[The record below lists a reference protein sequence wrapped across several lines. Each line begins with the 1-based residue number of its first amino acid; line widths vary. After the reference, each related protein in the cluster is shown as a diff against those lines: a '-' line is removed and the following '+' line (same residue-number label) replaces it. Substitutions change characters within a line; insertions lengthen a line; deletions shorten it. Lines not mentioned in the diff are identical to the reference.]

1 MRLSL
6 ALAPPPVDDFGID
19 DPPRDRSD
27 AVGDKGGG
35 WNGNLSTQTALLRSV
50 DAITMHEYAPPPGTV
65 ALVPPESQRS
75 FIVASGE
82 IVSAQMAAAARE
94 YYPGKSLW
102 RTEYNYP
109 GAWVGALPE
118 VYEPTG
124 GTHALFMAGHVL
136 AALQHERWEVPFE
149 VLMMHALVHQPSAGW
164 TSSNSTLLIVG
175 DAPNDVGAVQVGAIG
190 QVYAHLTHA
199 ALK

>member
-1 MRLSL
+1 MVGTGRWNQTSGPLSL
-6 ALAPPPVDDFGID
+6 
-19 DPPRDRSD
+19 
-27 AVGDKGGG
+27 
-35 WNGNLSTQTALLRSV
+35 LRN
-50 DAITMHEYAPPPGTV
+50 T
-65 ALVPPESQRS
+65 PE
-75 FIVASGE
+75 
-82 IVSAQMAAAARE
+82 MAAAARE

-175 DAPNDVGAVQVGAIG
+175 DAPNDVGAVQVGAVG

-199 ALK
+199 ALKQHGWLGTPTPRTEWV